1 MANSEHSKKG
11 TSGLKKNYQMLLDW
25 YQYRAEENTGS
36 QKKLLDLLAALDMD
50 VQASPEYDK
59 DIDDLESLK
68 IIYETGIRRFESQ
81 VEKYQKLI
89 KEL

>member
-1 MANSEHSKKG
+1 MTQKAK
-11 TSGLKKNYQMLLDW
+11 LKKNYQKLLDW

-36 QKKLLDLLAALDMD
+36 HKKLLDLLAVLDKD
-50 VQASPEYDK
+50 LEADESYDK

-81 VEKYQKLI
+81 VEKYRKLI
-89 KEL
+89 ADLG

>member
-1 MANSEHSKKG
+1 
-11 TSGLKKNYQMLLDW
+11 MLLDW

-36 QKKLLDLLAALDMD
+36 HQKLLDLLAELDKD
-50 VQASPEYDK
+50 LEADESYDK

-89 KEL
+89 GDLD

>member
-1 MANSEHSKKG
+1 MANSGQSKKG
-11 TSGLKKNYQMLLDW
+11 TSGLKRNYQMLLDW
-25 YQYRAEENTGS
+25 YQYRAEENKGS
-36 QKKLLDLLAALDMD
+36 QRKLLDLLATLDRD
-50 VQASPEYDK
+50 AGASEDYDK

-89 KEL
+89 EEL

>member
-1 MANSEHSKKG
+1 MANSEHPKKV
-11 TSGLKKNYQMLLDW
+11 TSGLKKNYQLLLDW
-25 YQYRAEENTGS
+25 YQYRAQENTGS
-36 QKKLLDLLAALDMD
+36 QQKLLDLLAALDMD
-50 VQASPEYDK
+50 VAASPDYDK

-89 KEL
+89 KDM